1 MDILFRQSGHH
12 REATVVLRHDG
23 VRLSVP
29 VYGKLE
35 PIPHD
40 LAHYVIER
48 ELGLQ
53 DGFWASVAAG
63 AIFGGMA
70 PLEGRQPPHARERS
84 HALMKANHQGI
95 LFAEIVVSA
104 VMCALKGELLG
115 MDPLP
120 VESPVVRS
128 RSRAERDALIAR
140 LLPATQA
147 MCARWQTV
155 PLGETLLLVW
165 PDRAYR
171 SVRQGRL
178 SRP

>member
-12 REATVVLRHDG
+12 REATVVMRHDG

-29 VYGKLE
+29 VYGKLD

-70 PLEGRQPPHARERS
+70 ILKGRQPPHARERS
-84 HALMKANHQGI
+84 RALMKANHQGI
-95 LFAEIVVSA
+95 LFAEVVVDA
-104 VMCALKGELLG
+104 VMRAVKGEPLG
-115 MDPLP
+115 VDPLP

-128 RSRAERDALIAR
+128 RSRAERDALIVR
-140 LLPATQA
+140 LLPAMQA
-147 MCARWQTV
+147 MCAWWQAV

-165 PDRAYR
+165 PDRPDQPA
-171 SVRQGRL
+171 RQGRL
-178 SRP
+178 SRR